1 LTPSYA
7 VTTRSPVTRA
17 LGLAAGIV
25 GLEELQPRAFVL
37 EALEVQP
44 LRDVAAAVQASGR
57 PVVAVVGG
65 LFGGGDGDPMAPLDA
80 EDGRSALAGLLATVR
95 GCARLNCPRLVLPVS
110 PSMPEGLS
118 EEGLAD
124 RLCRRLHGLATAHP
138 GLRFLLLASTEE
150 GHPLRPEVVRWV
162 LDDLGLKNIGA
173 ALNQL
178 SQGSHEEYFATL
190 GDGLDL
196 VLLAAGLDP
205 DPVARACGE
214 RVPWAIRGPA
224 T

>member
-1 LTPSYA
+1 MASQQQLPQREVLVELVMSAPS
-7 VTTRSPVTRA
+7 TRK
-17 LGLAAGIV
+17 
-25 GLEELQPRAFVL
+25 F
-37 EALEVQP
+37 
-44 LRDVAAAVQASGR
+44 AAAVQASGR
-57 PVVAVVGG
+57 PVIAVVGG
-65 LFGGGDGDPMAPLDA
+65 LLGGGDGDPMAPLDA
-80 EDGRSALAGLLATVR
+80 EDGQSAIAGLLATVR

-138 GLRFLLLASTEE
+138 GLRFLVLASTAE
-150 GHPLRPEVVRWV
+150 GHPLRPEVIRWV

-173 ALNQL
+173 ALDQL
-178 SQGSHEEYFATL
+178 SQDSHEEYFATL

-205 DPVARACGE
+205 SSRPSTLAGCMPMENHSGDSV
-214 RVPWAIRGPA
+214 
-224 T
+224 